1 MASERSNLIS
11 HKRIDTS
18 EDSSAILLPQ
28 EVLDQLG
35 INAGDEVDLSVV
47 DRTLILRP
55 LDEVER
61 ARKIEDA
68 INTVFERRKSA
79 YEQLAKGAAVAEVF
93 IELNGG

>member
-1 MASERSNLIS
+1 MSR
-11 HKRIDTS
+11 KRIDTS
-18 EDSSAILLPQ
+18 KDSAAILLPQ

-55 LDEVER
+55 LEESER

-68 INTVFERRKSA
+68 TVAVFERRKSA
-79 YEQLAKGAAVAEVF
+79 YEELAKG
-93 IELNGG
+93 IE

>member
-1 MASERSNLIS
+1 MSR
-11 HKRIDTS
+11 KRIDTS

-47 DRTLILRP
+47 DGTLILRP
-55 LDEVER
+55 LEDLER

-68 INTVFERRKSA
+68 TNTVFERRKSA
-79 YEQLAKGAAVAEVF
+79 YEQLAKG
-93 IELNGG
+93 IE